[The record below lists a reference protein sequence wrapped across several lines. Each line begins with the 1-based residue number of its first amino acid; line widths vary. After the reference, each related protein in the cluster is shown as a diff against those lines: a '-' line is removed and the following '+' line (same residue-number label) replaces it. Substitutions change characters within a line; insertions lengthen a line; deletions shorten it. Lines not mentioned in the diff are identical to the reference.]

1 MHRTAVNTTEAS
13 DAAAQMVHA
22 IRKHSGP
29 KQFPFS
35 AAAAAAAAL
44 PPPPAWVPNKPS
56 MIPSLSTS
64 TLVPLIEPP
73 PPVLP
78 PPRASQ
84 ELLKISLSGLAFY
97 FASMNEGEKEK

>member
-35 AAAAAAAAL
+35 AAAAAARLGAQQAEHDPLFVDLHVGPVDRTPAACV
-44 PPPPAWVPNKPS
+44 A
-56 MIPSLSTS
+56 
-64 TLVPLIEPP
+64 
-73 PPVLP
+73 
-78 PPRASQ
+78 A
-84 ELLKISLSGLAFY
+84 A
-97 FASMNEGEKEK
+97 